1 MFENKKSLKLSSCQW
16 KLNLFILATKSKLL
30 NFWQKVYVDVYF
42 LATRLFNQFS
52 FFSRR
57 KKERS
62 KRSPKISHLVLISPL
77 EKDSKFFFR
86 ILEDR
91 EEVLTGSLH
100 TWKAWSGSPRTTLSN
115 RVTRSSLSG
124 SFVPESVFRSDE
136 IVPSEFDL
144 GSLTISLSSSWCP
157 RNESQ
162 TFRL

>member
-1 MFENKKSLKLSSCQW
+1 MY
-16 KLNLFILATKSKLL
+16 I
-30 NFWQKVYVDVYF
+30 F

-136 IVPSEFDL
+136 IVPSEFGL
-144 GSLTISLSSSWCP
+144 GSFTISLSSSWCP

-162 TFRL
+162 TFRYNRYARLDAPIRVLQTEWRDHKRSIVLRSILSKK